1 MDWLKKLIA
10 SILAMFGISAALSAN
25 KSSEVKKLKKVIK
38 DNKKQEKQIV
48 STIKEME
55 KSKKGGKRTISTL
68 KRQLKSVQTDTK
80 KMETA
85 FDKDDVDEAVD
96 FLKKFA
102 GS

>member
-1 MDWLKKLIA
+1 MDKLVGGE
-10 SILAMFGISAALSAN
+10 MT
-25 KSSEVKKLKKVIK
+25 V
-38 DNKKQEKQIV
+38 
-48 STIKEME
+48 KEME
-55 KSKKGGKRTISTL
+55 KSKKSGKRTISTL

>member
-10 SILAMFGISAALSAN
+10 SILAMFGISAALSAR
-25 KSSEVKKLKKVIK
+25 KSDEVKKLKKVIK

-48 STIKEME
+48 STIKKIEE
-55 KSKKGGKRTISTL
+55 SKEGGKRTISTL
-68 KRQLKSVQTDTK
+68 KRQLKSVQTDIK
-80 KMETA
+80 KAETVA
-85 FDKDDVDEAVD
+85 DKGDVDEAVD

>member
-1 MDWLKKLIA
+1 M
-10 SILAMFGISAALSAN
+10 
-25 KSSEVKKLKKVIK
+25 KLKKVIK
-38 DNKKQEKQIV
+38 SNKKEEKKIED
-48 STIKEME
+48 TIKMME
-55 KSKKGGKRTISTL
+55 KSKKSGKRTISTL

>member
-10 SILAMFGISAALSAN
+10 SILAMFGISAALSAR
-25 KSSEVKKLKKVIK
+25 KSNEVKKLKKVIK
-38 DNKKQEKQIV
+38 SNKKVEKKIED
-48 STIKEME
+48 TIKEME
-55 KSKKGGKRTISTL
+55 KSKKSGKRTISTL
-68 KRQLKSVQTDTK
+68 KRQLKSIKTDMV

-85 FDKDDVDEAVD
+85 FDEDDVDEAVD

>member
-68 KRQLKSVQTDTK
+68 KRQLKSVQTDRK